1 MSTPIHTTDP
11 SLSLSLSQGNQS
23 LTKKTARPNA
33 KLLDLNS
40 NELDYIIKSLQ
51 NGKALPDQYRWRLFE
66 TKKDV
71 ELLWDGK
78 TQTVTNVVLPF
89 QQIEVVDEPRTE
101 NTSGNQD
108 SIFGTDDR
116 GRQDKGWKNKL
127 IWGDNKLI
135 LSSLGNGLTSI
146 DITHK

>member
-1 MSTPIHTTDP
+1 MSTQNPTP
-11 SLSLSLSQGNQS
+11 
-23 LTKKTARPNA
+23 RPNN
-33 KLLDLNS
+33 KLLDLNQ

-78 TQTVTNVVLPF
+78 TQIITNVVLPF

-108 SIFGTDDR
+108 DIFGTDDR

-135 LSSLGNGLTSI
+135 LSSLAGGTMA
-146 DITHK
+146 D